1 MAEAEPFDLLLPL
14 WMVVL
19 LGTFADCLQKNHPAI
34 ETGSNPAFVSPFS
47 AESSGA

>member
-19 LGTFADCLQKNHPAI
+19 LGTFADCLQNHPAI
-34 ETGSNPAFVSPFS
+34 ETGSNLGFVSPFS
-47 AESSGA
+47 AESPGA